1 MEPSHDKRNIF
12 AVIVVTGAV
21 VLAIVGA
28 AFVLSLL
35 DKNPLPGELIA
46 VVPAAVTG
54 LLAWLAP
61 SPLQK
66 AIAVPTPAPNPAPT
80 QMTVTY
86 ETKDTPPSGGGTAGL
101 PGPVAA
107 VATMGPATVGF

>member
-1 MEPSHDKRNIF
+1 MEHDKRNIF
-12 AVIVVTGAV
+12 AVIVVTGLV
-21 VLAIVGA
+21 VLTIVAA

-35 DKNPLPGELIA
+35 GKDPLPGELIA

-66 AIAVPTPAPNPAPT
+66 AVAVPVAPPNPPIT
-80 QMTVTY
+80 NTVAY
-86 ETKDTPPSGGGTAGL
+86 EAKTKDTPPSGGGTTGL